1 MIALV
6 YDRYESGEHYIHDVD
21 NDVYYTVSGSFVPN
35 SSAAVEWVRNYGIN
49 RRATIASGI
58 HTKLTYDTYGI
69 ITSGTNA
76 TTADINDSI
85 DRRYVT
91 DAMLASIGGS
101 VVCIQQRLLNTLLPV
116 GVSTA
121 ATIPLAAPEANKCF
135 TVKVWLKAA
144 ANQNDK
150 KLYARINADVNLEL
164 FNITKKYDDE
174 PITIT
179 IEGIC
184 GNSTGA
190 NQAWVSTIIAF
201 NENANHSSVSYADL
215 NTETLT
221 NIVLTADLVDN
232 GDLKVIGYSSSYSRS
247 T

>member
-1 MIALV
+1 MNLS
-6 YDRYESGEHYIHDVD
+6 YVD
-21 NDVYYTVSGSFVPN
+21 NNGDEYRVLDTDRGVYYYVKMSEVGSSAEAIDFLKNYGLVRRDTIVSG
-35 SSAAVEWVRNYGIN
+35 
-49 RRATIASGI
+49 
-58 HTKLTYDTYGI
+58 TKTKITYDKWGI

-144 ANQNDK
+144 ANQHDK

-201 NENANHSSVSYADL
+201 DENANHSSVSYADL
-215 NTETLT
+215 NTATLT